1 MAEVY
6 NLQNDDASYFAVAIT
21 LKNNPTRL
29 NNLKGTSNWH
39 INLNCLLEQK
49 ILQFHVIRRFI
60 YIEHV
65 RAQAACFDSANIS
78 KYNSYKK

>member
-6 NLQNDDASYFAVAIT
+6 NLQNDDASYFAVAVT

-29 NNLKGTSNWH
+29 DNLKGTSNWH

-49 ILQFHVIRRFI
+49 IVHIYLIRRFI
-60 YIEHV
+60 NIDHV
-65 RAQAACFDSANIS
+65 RACFDSANIS
-78 KYNSYKK
+78 KFNS